1 MANTRLDDLRMV
13 DPVLTTI
20 AQGYSNESLIYDKLF
35 PEVQVSKLKGKIP
48 FFGRDAFILRDTHRA
63 VRSESNRIAPSDL
76 SLIEFETQER
86 DVETAIDYI
95 EEEESPDLYS
105 YEQRI
110 TKELTDIISL
120 DKERT
125 AADLALDPA
134 NYHSDLKLEVSAG
147 DAFDDTLNNNDPI
160 PIIRDCIHTLKKRI
174 GKMPNTM
181 ILGSSTYH
189 ALVNNEAVSSY
200 IQYVGLNKVDVD
212 IIRQLTEIKNVYVGN
227 AVHTEDGLA
236 LKDIWN
242 DSIVIAYVD
251 KSKNKSEYNP
261 SFGYT
266 FQRKGMPEI
275 DSYYE
280 NGGKIKVIRAT
291 DNYGVKITAQ
301 EAAFLIYNTNQA

>member
-63 VRSESNRIAPSDL
+63 ARSESNRIAPSDL

-134 NYHSDLKLEVSAG
+134 NYHNDLKLEVSAS

-160 PIIRDCIHTLKKRI
+160 PIIRDSIHTLKKRI

-227 AVHTEDGLA
+227 AVHTEDGSA

-251 KSKNKSEYNP
+251 KSKNRSEYNP